1 MIKIVDDVAS
11 LSLSTCF
18 AQPPTLLS
26 LHQLTDAQPPNL
38 TAFCGD
44 TVTLTASR
52 KELRARF
59 DETRR
64 SSGALGAQEIDQALA
79 DAAEAADFLRT
90 FVVQAKLNERGN
102 YEMKLES
109 HHADTVAEE
118 AAIRGSR
125 SKKE

>member
-1 MIKIVDDVAS
+1 MVFDRKKRQSVPPPS
-11 LSLSTCF
+11 STPT
-18 AQPPTLLS
+18 PPLFLPPPQKR
-26 LHQLTDAQPPNL
+26 HQLDS
-38 TAFCGD
+38 AFRGD
-44 TVTLTASR
+44 TVTLNASR

-59 DETRR
+59 DENRASL
-64 SSGALGAQEIDQALA
+64 SSGGQQQEQIDQALA

-102 YEMKLES
+102 YEMKLEP

-125 SKKE
+125 KKE

>member
-1 MIKIVDDVAS
+1 MIETLFS
-11 LSLSTCF
+11 LTSFLSPLPPPPP
-18 AQPPTLLS
+18 PPTTPEQNTNS
-26 LHQLTDAQPPNL
+26 
-38 TAFCGD
+38 AFRGD

-59 DETRR
+59 DESRR
-64 SSGALGAQEIDQALA
+64 STSLGGGSEQQQQQQEQIDQALA

-102 YEMKLES
+102 YEMKLEP
-109 HHADTVAEE
+109 HHADAVAEE

-125 SKKE
+125 KKE

>member
-1 MIKIVDDVAS
+1 M
-11 LSLSTCF
+11 
-18 AQPPTLLS
+18 PN
-26 LHQLTDAQPPNL
+26 HPNL
-38 TAFCGD
+38 TAFRGD

>member
-1 MIKIVDDVAS
+1 MKIGADVLDLLDLRS
-11 LSLSTCF
+11 LTPDLLHLSTKNHN
-18 AQPPTLLS
+18 PP
-26 LHQLTDAQPPNL
+26 
-38 TAFCGD
+38 AFRGD

-59 DETRR
+59 DESRL
-64 SSGALGAQEIDQALA
+64 SSLGTQQEIDQALA

-102 YEMKLES
+102 YEMKLEP
-109 HHADTVAEE
+109 HHADAVAEE

-125 SKKE
+125 RSEEERRDKGK